1 MKKTFILA
9 CAFVCLCAVNGKAD
23 NTDEIS
29 KTATTEKTVNEN
41 NSSTTTAA
49 KWEFMSSHEEPTAE
63 ELASFSDSEKFGKKA
78 AYFYNMFKETYV
90 TKEEVVPGD
99 PTRRTVIRKPEIYNA
114 VRSIEKALG
123 KAMKKKEISQEESC
137 RQFCHVLEVSL
148 AAIDSDTQSL
158 EAALDS
164 HRKDP
169 KSLLAIFQ
177 NVSLKSIY

>member
-9 CAFVCLCAVNGKAD
+9 CAFVCFYVINGQAD
-23 NTDEIS
+23 NVEVS
-29 KTATTEKTVNEN
+29 KTFTVENTRKKN
-41 NSSTTTAA
+41 NSSVTSVT
-49 KWEFMSSHEEPTAE
+49 KWEFMSTHKEPTAE

-78 AYFYNMFKETYV
+78 AYFYDIFKETYV

-99 PTRRTVIRKPEIYNA
+99 PTKRTIIRKPEIYNA

-123 KAMKKKEISQEESC
+123 KAIKKKEISREESC
-137 RQFCHVLEVSL
+137 KQFCHVLEVSL

-158 EAALDS
+158 EDTLNS

-177 NVSLKSIY
+177 NVSLQSIY

>member
-1 MKKTFILA
+1 MKKTFIL
-9 CAFVCLCAVNGKAD
+9 VCVLVGLHVANASAD
-23 NTDEIS
+23 NVTG
-29 KTATTEKTVNEN
+29 TEKSAMEKVIEAESNT
-41 NSSTTTAA
+41 SATDM
-49 KWEFMSSHEEPTAE
+49 KWEFMTAHEEPTAE

-78 AYFYNMFKETYV
+78 AYYYDLFKEMYV

-123 KAMKKKEISQEESC
+123 KAVKKKEISQEESGK
-137 RQFCHVLEVSL
+137 QFCHVLEVSL

-158 EAALDS
+158 EKALDS

-169 KSLLAIFQ
+169 GALLAIFQ
-177 NVSLKSIY
+177 HVSLKSIY